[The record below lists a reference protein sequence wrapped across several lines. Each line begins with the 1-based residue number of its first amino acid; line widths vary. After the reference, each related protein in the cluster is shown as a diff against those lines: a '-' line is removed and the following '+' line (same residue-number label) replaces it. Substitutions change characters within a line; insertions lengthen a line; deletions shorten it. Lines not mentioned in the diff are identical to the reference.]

1 MFKPELSRVEWK
13 KSVRSGNGQDCVEVG
28 VWRKS
33 SSSANQDCVE
43 VAIADAGE
51 AGVEHKADEERLY
64 LIRDS
69 KDPDGPVLAFT
80 PSEWDAFIGGVKD
93 GEFDGPS

>member
-13 KSVRSGNGQDCVEVG
+13 KSVRSGNGQDCVEV
-28 VWRKS
+28 
-33 SSSANQDCVE
+33 
-43 VAIADAGE
+43 AIADAGE
-51 AGVEHKADEERLY
+51 AGDEHKADVEQLY

-80 PSEWDAFIGGVKD
+80 ASEWDAFIGGVKD
-93 GEFDGPS
+93 GEFDAPA